1 MNLQR
6 LNPASLRPR
15 LTFVLPLTWFVLI
28 MVTTVTQVVA
38 QGLPFKN
45 YSIQSGLSQS
55 VVNHIQQDTEGYI
68 WIATE
73 YGLNR
78 FNKFRFDNYFT
89 EHGLSHNNVLVV
101 FQNRFGELLAGTEN
115 GLDVKRNGRFVRYPG
130 SEILRGV
137 PVVALHEDPEG
148 GLWVGTS
155 GQGLYYF
162 RDDSFQ
168 YFNRENGLADDIIR
182 KIIDLPDQRVA
193 VATRG
198 GISVIS
204 HAERRVLQNYD
215 TQDGLSEQRTRDI
228 LLHSDGSIWIGTRD
242 GISIFEN
249 GELRY
254 LNVSDGLV
262 HPRVTSMTQ
271 DELQGVWIATEG
283 GVSHYINGRF
293 HNYTDANGL
302 ANNIVTTVFRDFENN
317 MWFGTYGGGADMLSG
332 EKFLLYSVQ
341 QGLLSNMITSFAEA
355 SDGYVWIGTYG
366 GGLARVNGPEVS
378 LFSTQQNLIDTR
390 VYTLS
395 LTRDGSVWVGT
406 RNGVSRIQ
414 NNRILPGNALPG
426 LPDPKVRSILED
438 SRGDLWVATYGGG
451 IARYRNGA
459 LLRVYDTSSGLPDN
473 IVMHLIEASDGT
485 VWAATYGGVAII
497 DNSSVR
503 TLTIDDGLI
512 QNSVITVFEDSIG
525 QIWIG
530 TFAGISVYFAG
541 TLRNITTADGLPNNV
556 AYFFGEDERGFIWI
570 GTNNGLVRYDIRLQA
585 DENDPDRIRDR
596 VRFKAYTTETG
607 LASNEM
613 NANSFMMDS
622 RGNFWLGTVGGANHF
637 RWRLESE
644 LTVGPP
650 VHIEQIRLFEE
661 PRDIDSGV
669 FSHDENFLAFDFVG
683 ISFSNPG
690 SVLYEY
696 RLRGV
701 DQTWQRTTQRTVRYT
716 TLPHGEY
723 RFEVR
728 ARNSDGFW
736 SPQRAT
742 VTFKINPPFWRTWWF
757 YSLLSMAILFVIGF
771 VYNYFKISRL
781 VDLERIRI
789 RIASDLHDDV
799 GASLTEIALQA
810 DFLQATMKDPAI
822 GESLHQMGEMS
833 RKIVTTMD
841 DIVWSIDARNDTW
854 GDLLDRMQD
863 YASNVLLHRGIEP
876 HFEFKGI
883 ETDKVV
889 KLEHRQNLYLIYKE
903 AVNNAAKHSQATQM
917 NISLTIESGSYTLR
931 IQDNGVGLPEKTRS
945 GGHGL
950 KNMKLRAERIK
961 AGLEYVNNHGL
972 TITVSG
978 KGL

>member
-1 MNLQR
+1 M
-6 LNPASLRPR
+6 
-15 LTFVLPLTWFVLI
+15 
-28 MVTTVTQVVA
+28 
-38 QGLPFKN
+38 
-45 YSIQSGLSQS
+45 
-55 VVNHIQQDTEGYI
+55 VNHINQDSDGYI

-78 FNKFRFDNYFT
+78 FNKFRFDNYFV

-101 FQNRFGELLAGTEN
+101 FENRFGELLIGTEN
-115 GLDVKRNGRFVRYPG
+115 GLDVWNGTRFMRYPG

-137 PVVALHEDPEG
+137 PVVALHEDPQG
-148 GLWVGTS
+148 GLWVGTLGS
-155 GQGLYYF
+155 GLYYF

-168 YFNRENGLADDIIR
+168 YFNKENGLADDIVR
-182 KIIDLPDQRVA
+182 SLVDLPDERVA

-198 GISVIS
+198 GITVIS
-204 HAERRVLQNYD
+204 YSERRVLQSYG
-215 TQDGLSEQRTRDI
+215 QEEGLSESRTRGI
-228 LLHSDGSIWIGTRD
+228 MQHTDGSIWIGTRD
-242 GISIFEN
+242 GITIFDN
-249 GELRY
+249 GELSY
-254 LNVSDGLV
+254 LNTNDGLV
-262 HPRVTSMTQ
+262 HPRVTTLIQ
-271 DELQGVWIATEG
+271 DEGQGVWIATEG
-283 GVSHYINGRF
+283 GISHYHNGQF
-293 HNYTDANGL
+293 FNYTDVNGL

-317 MWFGTYGGGADMLSG
+317 LWFGTYGGGADMLSG

-341 QGLLSNMITSFAEA
+341 QGLMSNMITSFAEA
-355 SDGYVWIGTYG
+355 PDGTIWIGTYG
-366 GGLARVNGPEVS
+366 GGLARVSGSQVS
-378 LFSTQQNLIDTR
+378 LHSSQQGLIDTR
-390 VYTLS
+390 VYTL
-395 LTRDGSVWVGT
+395 TTARDGTIWVGT
-406 RNGVSRIQ
+406 RNGVSRIV
-414 NNRILPGNALPG
+414 NNRIQTGSVLTG

-438 SRGDLWVATYGGG
+438 RRGDIWVATYGGG
-451 IARYRNGA
+451 IARYRNGE
-459 LLRVYDTSSGLPDN
+459 LLRVYDTSNGLPDN
-473 IVMHLIEASDGT
+473 IVMRLIEASDGT
-485 VWAATYGGVAII
+485 IWAATYGGVAII
-497 DNSSVR
+497 DNQSVR
-503 TLTIDDGLI
+503 TLTIDNGLV
-512 QNSVITVFEDSIG
+512 QNSVITLFEDSIG

-530 TFAGISVYFAG
+530 TFAGISVHFAG
-541 TLRNITTADGLPNNV
+541 TLRNVTTADGLPNNV
-556 AYFFGEDERGFIWI
+556 AYFFGEDERGYIWI
-570 GTNNGLVRYDIRLQA
+570 GTNNGLVRYDIRLGA
-585 DENDPDRIRDR
+585 DEIDPDRIRDR

-613 NANSFMMDS
+613 NANAFMMDS
-622 RGNFWLGTVGGANHF
+622 RGDFWLGTVGGANYF

-644 LTVGPP
+644 IAVGPP

-669 FSHDENFLAFDFVG
+669 FSHDENFIAFDFVG
-683 ISFSNPG
+683 ISFVSPG

-701 DQTWQRTTQRTVRYT
+701 DQSWQRTTQRTVRYT
-716 TLPHGEY
+716 TLPHGDY
-723 RFEVR
+723 RFEVI
-728 ARNSDGFW
+728 ARNRDGFW
-736 SPQRAT
+736 SQQRAS

-757 YSLLSMAILFVIGF
+757 YTILTMALVLVMGF

-810 DFLQATMKDPAI
+810 DFLQATQKDPAV
-822 GESLHQMGEMS
+822 GDSLKQMGEMS

-863 YASNVLLHRGIEP
+863 YAVNVLLHRNIEP

-889 KLEHRQNLYLIYKE
+889 KLEHRQNLYLIFKE
-903 AVNNAAKHSQATQM
+903 AVNNAAKHSQATLM
-917 NISLTIESGSYTLR
+917 NISLTIDSGSYTLR

-950 KNMKLRAERIK
+950 KNMKLRAERIH
-961 AGLEYVNNHGL
+961 AVLEYINDHGL